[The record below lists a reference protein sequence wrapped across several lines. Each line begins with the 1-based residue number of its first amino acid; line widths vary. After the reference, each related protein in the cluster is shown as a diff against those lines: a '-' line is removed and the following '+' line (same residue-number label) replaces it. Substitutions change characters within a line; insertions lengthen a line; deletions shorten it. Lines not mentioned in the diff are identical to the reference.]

1 MVVCA
6 CGQVYATGRSFYP
19 ELQEA
24 KVMDQAMVVSH
35 MHIPTY
41 IMLYSMI
48 HKYIWQ
54 PSISSKLYADRSTR
68 IP

>member
-24 KVMDQAMVVSH
+24 KVMDQAMVVGH
-35 MHIPTY
+35 PYTDIHIKFGY
-41 IMLYSMI
+41 VN
-48 HKYIWQ
+48 
-54 PSISSKLYADRSTR
+54 
-68 IP
+68 